1 VAVRPTM
8 QTSLIPRVRILI
20 NDPAGAS
27 QQFSDQDVQDVL
39 DEGRIDMFNFALT
52 PQWTFS
58 VAGVA
63 LGVFDYFTP
72 AQWGNWEDGQVLKQ
86 YLTTVVT
93 PATSENIVGHWT
105 FTNSTLPPVMLT
117 GKTYDLYRAAADL
130 LERLAARWVL
140 RYSMNVNGQSLQRG
154 NVNVDLQKLA
164 MTYRLKQRAGLTEM
178 TRSDIAAQSEARQG
192 GGLLQATELDYM
204 AQG

>member
-1 VAVRPTM
+1 MAVRATM

-27 QQFSDQDVQDVL
+27 QQFADQDIQDVL
-39 DEGRIDMFNFALT
+39 DEGRIDKFNFVLE
-52 PQWTFS
+52 PQWTFN
-58 VAGVA
+58 VAGIA
-63 LGVFDYFTP
+63 LGVFDYFAP
-72 AQWGNWEDGQVLKQ
+72 PQWGNWEDGVVLKQ

-105 FTNSTLPPVMLT
+105 FTNSTFPPVMIT

-130 LERLAARWVL
+130 LERLAARWML
-140 RYSMNVNGQSLQRG
+140 SYNITVNGQNLHREGASTQLLKMAQ
-154 NVNVDLQKLA
+154 
-164 MTYRLKQRAGLTEM
+164 TYRLRQRAGLTEV
-178 TRSDIAAQSEARQG
+178 TRSDIAARGEAAHG
-192 GGLLQATELDYM
+192 GSILEAHELDYM